1 MQINVMR
8 YEKSDFRGSGRTQ
21 RQEVRRTGDDPR
33 TDSLQED
40 TRSRPGA
47 RFNGSTSIR
56 HTVIREVAG
65 VSLKDEK
72 TMIKCNVTVCGTIGR
87 EAASRTGKEG
97 KTFLSFPLRVAIQ
110 GKDGQ
115 SETVEIGVSRD
126 GGQDEAAGY
135 RKGSRIE
142 ATGTMY
148 LKRRGE
154 RLYFNLFADRI
165 VPAAADAADA
175 IEGEMSFRGK
185 AGKNIEERIDK
196 NGKPYTVF
204 SAFSAE
210 KTEDG
215 FEYQWVRFLCFD
227 RGREEWLQPGARVE
241 VKGAMSV
248 AVHNGKPDLSCRAEE
263 LAPYVAEPDNANR

>member
-1 MQINVMR
+1 
-8 YEKSDFRGSGRTQ
+8 
-21 RQEVRRTGDDPR
+21 
-33 TDSLQED
+33 
-40 TRSRPGA
+40 
-47 RFNGSTSIR
+47 
-56 HTVIREVAG
+56 
-65 VSLKDEK
+65 
-72 TMIKCNVTVCGTIGR
+72 MIKCNVTVCGTIGR

-185 AGKNIEERIDK
+185 AGKNIEERKDK

-241 VKGAMSV
+241 VRV
-248 AVHNGKPDLSCRAEE
+248 R
-263 LAPYVAEPDNANR
+263 

>member
-115 SETVEIGVSRD
+115 SETV
-126 GGQDEAAGY
+126 
-135 RKGSRIE
+135 
-142 ATGTMY
+142 
-148 LKRRGE
+148 
-154 RLYFNLFADRI
+154 
-165 VPAAADAADA
+165 
-175 IEGEMSFRGK
+175 
-185 AGKNIEERIDK
+185 
-196 NGKPYTVF
+196 
-204 SAFSAE
+204 SA
-210 KTEDG
+210 
-215 FEYQWVRFLCFD
+215 
-227 RGREEWLQPGARVE
+227 
-241 VKGAMSV
+241 
-248 AVHNGKPDLSCRAEE
+248 
-263 LAPYVAEPDNANR
+263 

>member
-1 MQINVMR
+1 
-8 YEKSDFRGSGRTQ
+8 
-21 RQEVRRTGDDPR
+21 
-33 TDSLQED
+33 
-40 TRSRPGA
+40 
-47 RFNGSTSIR
+47 
-56 HTVIREVAG
+56 
-65 VSLKDEK
+65 
-72 TMIKCNVTVCGTIGR
+72 MIKCNVTVCGTIGR

-185 AGKNIEERIDK
+185 AGKNIEERKDK
-196 NGKPYTVF
+196 NGKPLHGVLGVQRG
-204 SAFSAE
+204 
-210 KTEDG
+210 EDG
-215 FEYQWVRFLCFD
+215 RRVRVPVGAVPVLRPRARRVVAARSAG
-227 RGREEWLQPGARVE
+227 RGQGCDERGGTQRKTRPVVPGGRAR
-241 VKGAMSV
+241 
-248 AVHNGKPDLSCRAEE
+248 AVCRGTG
-263 LAPYVAEPDNANR
+263 

>member
-1 MQINVMR
+1 MR
-8 YEKSDFRGSGRTQ
+8 YEKSDFRGRGRTA
-21 RQEVRRTGDDPR
+21 RP
-33 TDSLQED
+33 QED
-40 TRSRPGA
+40 TRTRPEA

-56 HTVIREVAG
+56 HTVVRKVVG
-65 VSLKDEK
+65 VSLKDKK

-87 EAASRTGKEG
+87 DTATRTGKDG

-110 GKDGQ
+110 GKDGGQ
-115 SETVEIGVSRD
+115 SGTVEIGVSRD
-126 GGQDEAAGY
+126 SGQEEAAGY
-135 RKGSRIE
+135 RKGSRVE

-165 VPAAADAADA
+165 APAADAADA
-175 IEGEMSFRGK
+175 IGGEMSFRGK
-185 AGKNIEERIDK
+185 VGKNIEERKDR

-210 KTEDG
+210 KTDEG

-241 VKGAMSV
+241 VKGAMTV

-263 LAPYVAEPDNANR
+263 FAPYAAESNNTNG

>member
-1 MQINVMR
+1 
-8 YEKSDFRGSGRTQ
+8 
-21 RQEVRRTGDDPR
+21 
-33 TDSLQED
+33 
-40 TRSRPGA
+40 
-47 RFNGSTSIR
+47 
-56 HTVIREVAG
+56 
-65 VSLKDEK
+65 
-72 TMIKCNVTVCGTIGR
+72 
-87 EAASRTGKEG
+87 
-97 KTFLSFPLRVAIQ
+97 
-110 GKDGQ
+110 
-115 SETVEIGVSRD
+115 
-126 GGQDEAAGY
+126 
-135 RKGSRIE
+135 
-142 ATGTMY
+142 MY

-185 AGKNIEERIDK
+185 AGKNIEERKDK

-241 VKGAMSV
+241 GQGCDERGGTQRKTRPVVPGGRAR
-248 AVHNGKPDLSCRAEE
+248 AVCRGTG
-263 LAPYVAEPDNANR
+263 

>member
-1 MQINVMR
+1 MLR
-8 YEKSDFRGSGRTQ
+8 CAA
-21 RQEVRRTGDDPR
+21 
-33 TDSLQED
+33 
-40 TRSRPGA
+40 RS
-47 RFNGSTSIR
+47 
-56 HTVIREVAG
+56 
-65 VSLKDEK
+65 
-72 TMIKCNVTVCGTIGR
+72 

-185 AGKNIEERIDK
+185 AGKNIEERKDK

>member
-1 MQINVMR
+1 
-8 YEKSDFRGSGRTQ
+8 
-21 RQEVRRTGDDPR
+21 
-33 TDSLQED
+33 
-40 TRSRPGA
+40 
-47 RFNGSTSIR
+47 
-56 HTVIREVAG
+56 
-65 VSLKDEK
+65 
-72 TMIKCNVTVCGTIGR
+72 MIKCNVTVCGTIGR

-185 AGKNIEERIDK
+185 AGKNIEERKDK

-210 KTEDG
+210 KVDDG
-215 FEYQWVRFLCFD
+215 FEYQWVRFFCFGKERD
-227 RGREEWLQPGARVE
+227 EWLQPG
-241 VKGAMSV
+241 VKVDAKGEMNLSA
-248 AVHNGKPDLSCRAEE
+248 HNGKVNLSCKVEE
-263 LAPYVAEPDNANR
+263 LAQYVADSSNYNQ

>member
-135 RKGSRIE
+135 R
-142 ATGTMY
+142 
-148 LKRRGE
+148 
-154 RLYFNLFADRI
+154 
-165 VPAAADAADA
+165 
-175 IEGEMSFRGK
+175 
-185 AGKNIEERIDK
+185 
-196 NGKPYTVF
+196 
-204 SAFSAE
+204 
-210 KTEDG
+210 
-215 FEYQWVRFLCFD
+215 
-227 RGREEWLQPGARVE
+227 
-241 VKGAMSV
+241 
-248 AVHNGKPDLSCRAEE
+248 
-263 LAPYVAEPDNANR
+263 

>member
-1 MQINVMR
+1 MR

-165 VPAAADAADA
+165 VPAAADAAASRPRSAPPLSPMRPPVSAHWATSDA
-175 IEGEMSFRGK
+175 TLSIWYST
-185 AGKNIEERIDK
+185 
-196 NGKPYTVF
+196 P
-204 SAFSAE
+204 SAI
-210 KTEDG
+210 
-215 FEYQWVRFLCFD
+215 R
-227 RGREEWLQPGARVE
+227 
-241 VKGAMSV
+241 
-248 AVHNGKPDLSCRAEE
+248 
-263 LAPYVAEPDNANR
+263 NR

>member
-1 MQINVMR
+1 
-8 YEKSDFRGSGRTQ
+8 
-21 RQEVRRTGDDPR
+21 
-33 TDSLQED
+33 
-40 TRSRPGA
+40 
-47 RFNGSTSIR
+47 
-56 HTVIREVAG
+56 
-65 VSLKDEK
+65 
-72 TMIKCNVTVCGTIGR
+72 MIKCNVTVCGTIGR

-165 VPAAADAADA
+165 VPAAADAADV
-175 IEGEMSFRGK
+175 
-185 AGKNIEERIDK
+185 
-196 NGKPYTVF
+196 P
-204 SAFSAE
+204 
-210 KTEDG
+210 
-215 FEYQWVRFLCFD
+215 
-227 RGREEWLQPGARVE
+227 PG
-241 VKGAMSV
+241 
-248 AVHNGKPDLSCRAEE
+248 
-263 LAPYVAEPDNANR
+263 